1 MYSQSRPKKGAAQQ
15 RWLHATLVRMNGD
28 TWKSQT
34 RIIWTGVQVEGQA
47 KAKRKKDAEAKK
59 RASRGSSTTG
69 DRAAP
74 STSTPAKHKRT
85 EESE

>member
-1 MYSQSRPKKGAAQQ
+1 M
-15 RWLHATLVRMNGD
+15 
-28 TWKSQT
+28 
-34 RIIWTGVQVEGQA
+34 QVEGQA